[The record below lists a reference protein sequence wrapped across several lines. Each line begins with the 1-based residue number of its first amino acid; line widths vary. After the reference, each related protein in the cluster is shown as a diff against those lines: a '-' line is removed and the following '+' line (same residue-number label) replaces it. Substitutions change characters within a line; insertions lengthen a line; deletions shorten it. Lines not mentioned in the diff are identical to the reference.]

1 LISISWSRKGLR
13 SEMKALIQ
21 RVSEAS
27 VKVTGDTVGS
37 IGRGILL
44 FLGIEKG
51 DGEKD
56 IHYLINKITNLRI
69 FGDTEGKM
77 NLSVKDIRGS
87 ILAVSQFT
95 LSSDCKKGNRPSFDN
110 AETPQRAEQLYALF
124 VRILADSGIP
134 VFTGNFGAHME
145 VHLVNDGPVTFLLD
159 SRG

>member
-1 LISISWSRKGLR
+1 
-13 SEMKALIQ
+13 MKALIQ

-27 VKVTGDTVGS
+27 VVVGGDTVGS

-56 IHYLINKITNLRI
+56 IHYLVNKITNLRI
-69 FGDTEGKM
+69 FGDAEGKM
-77 NLSVKDIRGS
+77 NLSVKDIKGD

-95 LSSDCKKGNRPSFDN
+95 LSADCKKGNRPSFDH
-110 AETPQRAEQLYALF
+110 AETPHRADQLYSLF
-124 VRILADSGIP
+124 VRMLTDSGIP
-134 VFTGNFGAHME
+134 VSTGNFGAHME

-159 SRG
+159 SRR

>member
-1 LISISWSRKGLR
+1 
-13 SEMKALIQ
+13 MKALIQ

-27 VKVTGDTVGS
+27 VVVNGDTVGS

-69 FGDTEGKM
+69 FGDDEGRM
-77 NLSVKDIRGS
+77 NFSVRDIRGD

-95 LSSDCKKGNRPSFDN
+95 LSADCKKGNRPSLDN
-110 AETPQRAEQLYALF
+110 AETPQRAEQLYTLF
-124 VRILADSGIP
+124 VQILTDSGIP
-134 VFTGNFGAHME
+134 VSTGNFGAHME
-145 VHLVNDGPVTFLLD
+145 VHLVNDGPVTFVLD
-159 SRG
+159 SRR